1 MDNKKCYKLDL
12 QMFADRG
19 EGTSPEDVQ
28 QVEEPIQT
36 TFTQEDIDQA
46 VQKAIDEAKKK
57 WQSELENQ
65 KSEAEKLANMSE
77 TQKKKYQEEK
87 RLKDLDE
94 REAAISKRELTAQ
107 AKDMLADKGL
117 PIELAEILIYKD
129 AETCSKSI
137 EAVSKAFQ
145 SAVEKAVENRIKG
158 GDPIKKAP
166 QSTGITVESIKKM
179 SAAEINANW
188 DEVQRVLKE
197 NR

>member
-1 MDNKKCYKLDL
+1 MIEKQRYKLNL
-12 QMFADRG
+12 QTFADD
-19 EGTSPEDVQ
+19 EENDAENDQTQTS
-28 QVEEPIQT
+28 
-36 TFTQEDIDQA
+36 FTQEDIDQA
-46 VQKAIDEAKKK
+46 VQSAIAEERKR
-57 WQSELENQ
+57 WQNELDNQ

-77 TQKKKYQEEK
+77 AQKKKYQEEK

-94 REAAISKRELTAQ
+94 REAAINRRELTAQ

-117 PIELAEILIYKD
+117 PIELAEILDYKD
-129 AETCSKSI
+129 AETCSGSI

-158 GDPIKKAP
+158 GEPIKKAP
-166 QSTGITVESIKKM
+166 QNTGITVESIKKM
-179 SAAEINANW
+179 SASEINANW